1 MNKLFKIVGK
11 EIKYLIFL
19 SIPVGLICGI
29 IEIFFALNL
38 NEILITYNLIEG
50 ERSFEDYNPI
60 FLIIVIGFLRFLFFF
75 ISLIITNLI
84 YELLN
89 QQIRKLV
96 INYNYNYVDSL
107 GLLKSQ
113 LLLNNVTNKVAEF
126 LNSSSQLCIHSA
138 IFLILY
144 FHLALQSFELTLI
157 STFFFLVLF
166 APIIFLKKKISL
178 YSEKFRNE
186 VNYVLSKIFKDLK
199 NINFLKIVGSINR
212 EKKLVDDS
220 NKKTIEPFLKYNF
233 NLSFLNQL
241 PNFLGIIVFV
251 LIVYFNSSYSFIE
264 ISVIVPFL
272 YLMLRSIIVFGNIVY
287 NVGKIIFSKPFIEM
301 LFNNLDSIK
310 LIKENKKDNQD
321 LQIVKK
327 FNLNIQSLEIGYDE
341 SILKNLN
348 LNLNEG
354 DFCLI
359 SGKSGVGK
367 SALLSSL
374 MGIIDKLNG
383 EIRWGD
389 IKIENINLEELRN
402 KISYCSTE
410 PYLIEGTIKDNI
422 LYGIKNNVEDKYIEQ
437 ALTICSCD
445 FLIENG
451 VYNLDMK
458 IKDDG
463 SGLSSGQKQRLSLVR
478 AALNKPKILI
488 LDEATVNIDE
498 NVEENIILNMK
509 KLFPDTTILAVSHRN
524 SLRKFA
530 DKFLELGK

>member
-29 IEIFFALNL
+29 IEILFALNL
-38 NEILITYNLIEG
+38 NEILIAYNLIEG
-50 ERSFEDYNPI
+50 ERSFSDYNPI
-60 FLIIVIGFLRFLFFF
+60 FLIIFVGFLRFIFFF
-75 ISLIITNLI
+75 ISLLITNLI

-96 INYNYNYVDSL
+96 ISYNYNYSESL
-107 GLLKSQ
+107 GLIKSQ

-126 LNSSSQLCIHSA
+126 LNSSSQLCINLA

-144 FHLALQSFELTLI
+144 FHLAKQSIQLTLI
-157 STFFFLVLF
+157 STFFFLLLF
-166 APIIFLKKKISL
+166 APIILFKKKISL
-178 YSEKFRNE
+178 YSENFRNE
-186 VNYVLSKIFKDLK
+186 VNDVLSKIFKDLK
-199 NINFLKIVGSINR
+199 NVNFLKIVGSINNER
-212 EKKLVDDS
+212 RLILDT
-220 NKKTIEPFLKYNF
+220 NKKTIKPYLKYNF

-251 LIVYFNSSYSFIE
+251 LIIYFNSLNSFIE
-264 ISVIVPFL
+264 IAVIVPFL
-272 YLMLRSIIVFGNIVY
+272 YLMLRSIIVFGHIVY
-287 NVGKIIFSKPFIEM
+287 NVGKIIFSKPYIHM
-301 LFNNLDSIK
+301 LFSNIESVK
-310 LIKENKKDNQD
+310 LIKDNKKDKKN
-321 LQIVKK
+321 LEIVKK
-327 FNLNIQSLEIGYDE
+327 FNLNVQSLEIGYDK

-374 MGIIDKLNG
+374 MGIMDKLSG
-383 EIRWGD
+383 EIRWGN
-389 IKIENINLEELRN
+389 IKIEDINLEEFRN

-422 LYGIKNNVEDKYIEQ
+422 LYGIKNNVENKYIEE
-437 ALTICSCD
+437 ALIMCSCD

-451 VYNLDMK
+451 AYNLDMK

-463 SGLSSGQKQRLSLVR
+463 SGLSSGQKQRISLVR

-498 NVEENIILNMK
+498 NVEENIIFNMK

-524 SLRKFA
+524 SLKKFA
-530 DKFLELGK
+530 DKFLELS

>member
-1 MNKLFKIVGK
+1 
-11 EIKYLIFL
+11 
-19 SIPVGLICGI
+19 
-29 IEIFFALNL
+29 
-38 NEILITYNLIEG
+38 
-50 ERSFEDYNPI
+50 
-60 FLIIVIGFLRFLFFF
+60 
-75 ISLIITNLI
+75 
-84 YELLN
+84 
-89 QQIRKLV
+89 
-96 INYNYNYVDSL
+96 
-107 GLLKSQ
+107 
-113 LLLNNVTNKVAEF
+113 
-126 LNSSSQLCIHSA
+126 
-138 IFLILY
+138 
-144 FHLALQSFELTLI
+144 
-157 STFFFLVLF
+157 
-166 APIIFLKKKISL
+166 
-178 YSEKFRNE
+178 
-186 VNYVLSKIFKDLK
+186 
-199 NINFLKIVGSINR
+199 
-212 EKKLVDDS
+212 
-220 NKKTIEPFLKYNF
+220 
-233 NLSFLNQL
+233 
-241 PNFLGIIVFV
+241 
-251 LIVYFNSSYSFIE
+251 
-264 ISVIVPFL
+264 
-272 YLMLRSIIVFGNIVY
+272 
-287 NVGKIIFSKPFIEM
+287 M